1 MENCLIDFA
10 YRNICFLDFLNASL
24 VSLNT
29 VDDGI
34 KKGLYDIKKMSKQLL
49 FRTVNDSNLLKY
61 QTEEK
66 VAGDLSE
73 GSKKIKVMRIGDWA
87 KCNKINL
94 SKEIKKDEINT
105 LVDKLIYPKLI
116 DDLKALK
123 EKKNPILQLLFP
135 QVINNLFASF
145 ELLQTMKKIL
155 ISDAKIESDKYSK
168 LFLETD
174 NQEQNYKS
182 TINTL
187 TNNIKISEEKVLNYE
202 NKIKSLEETIEDL
215 ESKKMSAY
223 YGGDN
228 FLMQE
233 YYESSLKE
241 LQNEIK
247 SLKDNSNM
255 QKEYFNK
262 KLEEELDKQKEIFEA
277 KLKQQESNFL
287 EKLKLQNDN
296 FEKRLD
302 GIKANID
309 NMLYKNYLEISQ
321 KLNDAFKK

>member
-1 MENCLIDFA
+1 
-10 YRNICFLDFLNASL
+10 
-24 VSLNT
+24 
-29 VDDGI
+29 
-34 KKGLYDIKKMSKQLL
+34 MSKQLL

-73 GSKKIKVMRIGDWA
+73 GSKKIKVMRIADWA

-116 DDLKALK
+116 DNLKALK

-223 YGGDN
+223 YGGEN
-228 FLMQE
+228 YVMQE

-287 EKLKLQNDN
+287 EQLKLQNDN

-309 NMLYKNYLEISQ
+309 NMLYKNYLESSQ

>member
-73 GSKKIKVMRIGDWA
+73 GSKKIKVIRIADWA

-155 ISDAKIESDKYSK
+155 ISDAEIESDKYSK

-215 ESKKMSAY
+215 ESKKMSVY

-228 FLMQE
+228 FLLQE

-287 EKLKLQNDN
+287 EQLKLQNDN

>member
-1 MENCLIDFA
+1 
-10 YRNICFLDFLNASL
+10 
-24 VSLNT
+24 
-29 VDDGI
+29 
-34 KKGLYDIKKMSKQLL
+34 MSKQLL

-116 DDLKALK
+116 DNLKALK

-287 EKLKLQNDN
+287 EQLKLQNDN

-309 NMLYKNYLEISQ
+309 NMLYKNYLESSQ